1 MMNFKKL
8 GIIIQREYLNK
19 VKKKSFLLITFLAPV
34 LFAAIAIL
42 PTVIMLGTKEEAKK
56 VGVVDRSGIV
66 LPFLESNDNVEY
78 IDLGADAPVDSIK
91 TDLKGRG
98 IDVLLSLSE
107 LDPVTRTVSAD
118 TYSVKPLGMDTGE
131 NIENRIND
139 AVEAYRID
147 SYGIENL
154 EAIMAE
160 VKSNVHLHSYT
171 VDESGNEKISE
182 SGVYMAVSMIL
193 GMMLYMFIA
202 LFSGMVMSSVI
213 EEKSSR
219 VVEVLVSS
227 VKATE
232 LMFGKIIG
240 VALVA
245 LTQFLLW
252 IVLTGAIVGVAGGI
266 IGMDKLMAVGSKATE
281 VPGVDMSEMGIHPD
295 FGMGDL
301 STTLEMTSGKGLEMT
316 SGEGLEMTESADSLV
331 AQADTVAAAEPTGME
346 AVMSTLGNLNVG
358 QILVAFLIFFIFG
371 YLLYASLFAAIGS
384 GVENEGDSTQL
395 QLPVTIPL
403 MIGFFVALYA
413 FKAPDSSLV
422 FWFSMIPFTSPIV
435 MLARIPFGVATWELV
450 LSIVLLIG
458 TFVAC
463 AWASAKIYKVGI
475 LMYGK
480 KSTFKDLWKWLKQK

>member
-1 MMNFKKL
+1 MNFKKL
-8 GIIIQREYLNK
+8 GIVIQREYLNK
-19 VKKKSFLLITFLAPV
+19 VKKKSFLLITFLTPL

-42 PTVIMLGTKEEAKK
+42 PSLIMYGAKEEAKQ

-66 LPFLESNDNVEY
+66 LPFLESGEVLQY
-78 IDLGADAPVDSIK
+78 KDLGADADIDAIK
-91 TDLKGRG
+91 ADLGAAD
-98 IDVLLSLSE
+98 IDILLSISA
-107 LDPVTRTVSAD
+107 LDPQTKSLTAD
-118 TYSVKPLGMDTGE
+118 TYSLKPLGMDSGSA
-131 NIENRIND
+131 IENRIND

-154 EAIMAE
+154 EEIMHS
-160 VKSNVHLHSYT
+160 VKSDVHVYNYT
-171 VDESGNEKISE
+171 ISESGQESISE
-182 SGVYMAVSMIL
+182 SGVYMVISMVL
-193 GMMLYMFIA
+193 GMALYMFIA

-252 IVLTGAIVGVAGGI
+252 ILLTLLLLAVAGGI
-266 IGMDKLMAVGSKATE
+266 IGKDKMMGLLQDDPTTEMVAEMAPGMDAATLDLSAVPAAADTTAVG
-281 VPGVDMSEMGIHPD
+281 
-295 FGMGDL
+295 
-301 STTLEMTSGKGLEMT
+301 
-316 SGEGLEMTESADSLV
+316 
-331 AQADTVAAAEPTGME
+331 AAEPTGMQ
-346 AVMSTLGNLNVG
+346 VVTSTLGNLNLG
-358 QILVAFLIFFIFG
+358 QILLSFIFYFIFG

-384 GVENEGDSTQL
+384 AVENEGDSTQL

-403 MIGFFVALYA
+403 MLAFFIALYA

-422 FWFSMIPFTSPIV
+422 FWGSMIPFTSPIV
-435 MLARIPFGVATWELV
+435 MLSRIPFGVPGWELA
-450 LSIVLLIG
+450 LSMLLLVA
-458 TFVAC
+458 TFALC

-480 KSTFKDLWKWLKQK
+480 KSSFKDLWKWLKQR